1 MGKKN
6 KYLIKVILLQAF
18 LFISFCSNNIVVQAE
33 KTDAGIGFE
42 ESTIT
47 TTDSSKPE
55 PPITLTPKPIGP
67 DRDTQLPHLGQ
78 MISSIILLLIGLG
91 MLIIFIGVFALK
103 KLCYNNSLK
112 ER

>member
-6 KYLIKVILLQAF
+6 KYLIKVILLQTL

-42 ESTIT
+42 EST

-55 PPITLTPKPIGP
+55 PPITLNPKPLGP